1 MPQIWTRWLQVK
13 RIRSGTPDHNPI
25 PDTAHKT
32 PLLEHQPN
40 LFNSTLIRCY
50 CRQLDFYTGEDNHM
64 GCECPAMDSSP
75 GKNVQFTYRLQAC
88 SESVKRAGY
97 YRELTVPGI
106 RPFLLYSRP
115 NIGLFAY
122 HFQVVLLIGGN
133 TGTQTITPR
142 WPCRCLACW
151 KNANL
156 SGVPPGCSAYRSSAV
171 SPDMVPLF
179 RLSCPKA

>member
-13 RIRSGTPDHNPI
+13 RIQSGTPDHNPI
-25 PDTAHKT
+25 PATAHKT

-115 NIGLFAY
+115 NIGSFAY
-122 HFQVVLLIGGN
+122 HFQVVILSLVVTPGRHSLPIGGHASVWIAGK
-133 TGTQTITPR
+133 TLT
-142 WPCRCLACW
+142 CLEY
-151 KNANL
+151 
-156 SGVPPGCSAYRSSAV
+156 PGDARPIV
-171 SPDMVPLF
+171 LLP
-179 RLSCPKA
+179 

>member
-1 MPQIWTRWLQVK
+1 MPQIWTRSLQVK
-13 RIRSGTPDHNPI
+13 RIQSGAPDHNPI
-25 PDTAHKT
+25 PATAHKT

-50 CRQLDFYTGEDNHM
+50 RRQLDFYTEEDNHM
-64 GCECPAMDSSP
+64 GCDCPAMDSSP

-115 NIGLFAY
+115 NIGSFDNISRWFSSLVVTPGPRPLPLGGHAGVCLAGKTPTCLEY
-122 HFQVVLLIGGN
+122 PRDARPIVLL
-133 TGTQTITPR
+133 P
-142 WPCRCLACW
+142 
-151 KNANL
+151 
-156 SGVPPGCSAYRSSAV
+156 
-171 SPDMVPLF
+171 
-179 RLSCPKA
+179 

>member
-13 RIRSGTPDHNPI
+13 RIQSGTPDHNPI
-25 PDTAHKT
+25 PATAHKT

-115 NIGLFAY
+115 IIGSFAY
-122 HFQVVLLIGGN
+122 H
-133 TGTQTITPR
+133 PR
-142 WPCRCLACW
+142 PFA
-151 KNANL
+151 
-156 SGVPPGCSAYRSSAV
+156 SHSA
-171 SPDMVPLF
+171 SPMARPFSWLGRIY
-179 RLSCPKA
+179 RLSALEQQSSVKEVP